1 MKINIKKIRKLFEN
15 SQSYILEK
23 KNNYMYH
30 GIFIPALKDISPV
43 LSILENG
50 ILSIHE
56 LKKIGIDKSKI
67 CHTSNGNYYI
77 CLSSDKDH
85 SNRVFDIGFIIEKSP
100 DFIKADKKSK
110 IVQLLWNTPIPLRS
124 GLKNE
129 YQVFGSI
136 SPDKIVGIQLRFSEL
151 LKEIPSYLD
160 ISEIEYV
167 LRIIRTINSIYSKIE
182 EKKYLIPIINASDNK
197 IIDKNIFKEY
207 NKIITL
213 ILDIIKNIPNIGDN
227 YIFQDYISR
236 DYDEIF
242 NFLGCI
248 IERNDT
254 QKSAI
259 ITRIKPENELED
271 WYFNNYTSKIKK

>member
-1 MKINIKKIRKLFEN
+1 LNLVIKKKYDYIFIEKLDNEFKINERDFSLVKDYVIKEILNKNPNIYKKIIILLIFDIIKLNRNKTIINFEN
-15 SQSYILEK
+15 VELGKS
-23 KNNYMYH
+23 NY
-30 GIFIPALKDISPV
+30 
-43 LSILENG
+43 
-50 ILSIHE
+50 
-56 LKKIGIDKSKI
+56 
-67 CHTSNGNYYI
+67 
-77 CLSSDKDH
+77 
-85 SNRVFDIGFIIEKSP
+85 
-100 DFIKADKKSK
+100 
-110 IVQLLWNTPIPLRS
+110 
-124 GLKNE
+124 
-129 YQVFGSI
+129 
-136 SPDKIVGIQLRFSEL
+136 
-151 LKEIPSYLD
+151 
-160 ISEIEYV
+160 
-167 LRIIRTINSIYSKIE
+167 
-182 EKKYLIPIINASDNK
+182 
-197 IIDKNIFKEY
+197 KEY